1 VSSIVDVELSDA
13 PIISCNDVT
22 ATPGD
27 IDVIL
32 PCSVTA
38 RPQVTSLYWTVS
50 NDSADVTDVTLGSN
64 YVTLVRV
71 C

>member
-1 VSSIVDVELSDA
+1 MLSDG
-13 PIISCNDVT
+13 PVITCSDVT

-27 IDVIL
+27 RDVIV
-32 PCSVTA
+32 PCSVAA
-38 RPQVTSLYWTVS
+38 RPHVTSLYWTVG
-50 NDSADVTDVTLGSN
+50 NDTAVTDVTLGSN

>member
-1 VSSIVDVELSDA
+1 MLTSDG
-13 PIISCNDVT
+13 PIITCNDVT

-27 IDVIL
+27 SDVIL
-32 PCSVTA
+32 PCSVLA

-50 NDSADVTDVTLGSN
+50 NETAITDVTLGSN